1 MSLPDDLLKQAK
13 KLATM
18 EKKRPQ
24 QASLRRAVST
34 AYYALF
40 HLLCE
45 DGAKRISP
53 NTPVRLSHAIRRS
66 ITHGDMKS
74 AAKGINQPTPPRQYT
89 GLLSATPSQ
98 DLLDVASHFVNLQEA
113 RHSADYDL
121 SIRFSRVNALT
132 KVQEAEDA
140 FKKWK
145 LVRST
150 DDANVF
156 LSATFFW
163 KNFNTR

>member
-74 AAKGINQPTPPRQYT
+74 AAKGINQPTPPTRDRNRREVA
-89 GLLSATPSQ
+89 GILL
-98 DLLDVASHFVNLQEA
+98 HEE
-113 RHSADYDL
+113 
-121 SIRFSRVNALT
+121 SIRVIATGQAWYVGNGSRQALGIT
-132 KVQEAEDA
+132 DRHGNRVVQRIVIPVH
-140 FKKWK
+140 
-145 LVRST
+145 LG
-150 DDANVF
+150 
-156 LSATFFW
+156 
-163 KNFNTR
+163 